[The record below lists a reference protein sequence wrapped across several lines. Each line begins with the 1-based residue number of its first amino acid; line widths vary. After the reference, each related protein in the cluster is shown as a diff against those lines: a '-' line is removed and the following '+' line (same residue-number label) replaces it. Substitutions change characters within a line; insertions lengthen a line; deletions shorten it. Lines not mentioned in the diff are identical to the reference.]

1 MSKSPIR
8 KLPWFPTID
17 YDICVSD
24 LGCLLFCPNDVFD
37 WHKETGRPVVAR
49 PYSCAPGCDMC
60 AEDCALGAVT
70 LPSKREFR
78 AALRRLRAE
87 ARRPSAPLDGG

>member
-1 MSKSPIR
+1 MSESPIR
-8 KLPWFPTID
+8 KLLWFPTID
-17 YDICVSD
+17 YALCVSD
-24 LGCLLFCPNDVFD
+24 LGCLLFCPYDVFD
-37 WHKETGRPVVAR
+37 WDKETGRPVVAH
-49 PYSCAPGCDMC
+49 PYNCVPGCDMC

-87 ARRPSAPLDGG
+87 ARKPSAPLAGG